1 MDIDLLWAIGGWFL
15 FFDCM
20 AASSSSST
28 SSPLSESHTKLSHLF
43 ITFFLFL
50 SLLSF
55 AFLVLMIQPMD
66 RAEKPSPVPSSS
78 SLIMARRLLLSS
90 PDHSMESASSSSS
103 SSTVSFRPKKANNRK
118 APSRQFGAAAHEVPS
133 GPNPISNR

>member
-28 SSPLSESHTKLSHLF
+28 SSPLSESDTKLNHLF
-43 ITFFLFL
+43 IGFFLVL

-55 AFLVLMIQPMD
+55 GFLVLMTQPMD
-66 RAEKPSPVPSSS
+66 HAEKPSLVPSSS
-78 SLIMARRLLLSS
+78 SLIITRRLLLSS
-90 PDHSMESASSSSS
+90 SDHSMESSSSSSS
-103 SSTVSFRPKKANNRK
+103 SSTVSFHPKKANNRK
-118 APSRQFGAAAHEVPS
+118 APSRQFAAGAHEVPS

>member
-20 AASSSSST
+20 AASSSSTS
-28 SSPLSESHTKLSHLF
+28 SSPLSEGHTKLSHLF

-55 AFLVLMIQPMD
+55 LFLVSTIQPMD
-66 RAEKPSPVPSSS
+66 RAEKPSLMPSSS
-78 SLIMARRLLLSS
+78 SLIIARRLLLSPS
-90 PDHSMESASSSSS
+90 DHSKGSTSSSSS
-103 SSTVSFRPKKANNRK
+103 SSTVSFHPKKASNRK
-118 APSRQFGAAAHEVPS
+118 ASARQFEAGAHEVPS

>member
-28 SSPLSESHTKLSHLF
+28 SSSLSEGHTKLNHLF

-55 AFLVLMIQPMD
+55 VFLVSTIHPMD
-66 RAEKPSPVPSSS
+66 GAEKPSLVRSSS
-78 SLIMARRLLLSS
+78 SLIIARRLLLSS
-90 PDHSMESASSSSS
+90 SDHSMESSSSS
-103 SSTVSFRPKKANNRK
+103 SSTVSFHPKKASNRK
-118 APSRQFGAAAHEVPS
+118 ASSRQFEAGAHEVPS